1 VVEGRTIITG
11 QKLGINEFRNHQTF
25 AMSSLFL
32 NSPLTSTTL
41 PFSSNSVHRSFASLA
56 DLGDMLR
63 PRLNI
68 GASPPSSKKDP
79 SGKSSDFSGRGIFC
93 LRPHRWRSHP
103 LSLLDACHPLPSL
116 ELCHPFLSFDA
127 YRCEVYDESV
137 RLLPRLALCPGRP
150 CVAGVPARGHKKSR
164 LRKPASRVVGFD
176 IVVDTHLWGEAICN
190 ELGLREGGETRG
202 AAWSNMKPRGLALK
216 KQSPSDC
223 DLRNLSRVE
232 DGVGACKLDRMA
244 AFGHQRNCRQNL
256 PCKERHAEGT

>member
-1 VVEGRTIITG
+1 VVEGRTIITSH
-11 QKLGINEFRNHQTF
+11 KLGFNEFQNYQTF

-32 NSPLTSTTL
+32 NSPLTSSTL

-116 ELCHPFLSFDA
+116 EPRHPFLSFDA

-150 CVAGVPARGHKKSR
+150 WVAGVLARGHKKSR
-164 LRKPASRVVGFD
+164 LRKPAS
-176 IVVDTHLWGEAICN
+176 
-190 ELGLREGGETRG
+190 
-202 AAWSNMKPRGLALK
+202 
-216 KQSPSDC
+216 
-223 DLRNLSRVE
+223 
-232 DGVGACKLDRMA
+232 
-244 AFGHQRNCRQNL
+244 
-256 PCKERHAEGT
+256 